1 MPTNFFIATLL
12 SIHTT
17 IYQCKYL
24 KHLHLYIVLTCYS
37 TRNLAFDYNG
47 KINHM
52 NFTHFDW
59 GHTDIERLRKGQV
72 GGQVWSIYYDCDKT
86 EENQVLRAME
96 AIDVVK
102 RMAARYP
109 KTFEYVTNTHDFK
122 RAMRH
127 GRIASAMGMEGGQM
141 IDSSMVALRQFYEL
155 GIRYMTV
162 SVWGIKEWFEF

>member
-1 MPTNFFIATLL
+1 MIYPCKRLMTKLSFILTP
-12 SIHTT
+12 
-17 IYQCKYL
+17 L
-24 KHLHLYIVLTCYS
+24 KN
-37 TRNLAFDYNG
+37 RNLAFDYNG
-47 KINHM
+47 KINHL

-59 GHTDIERLRKGQV
+59 GHTDIERLREGHV

-109 KTFEYVTNTHDFK
+109 KTFQFVTNSRDFK
-122 RAMRH
+122 RAMHH
-127 GRIASAMGMEGGQM
+127 GRVASAMGMEGGQM

-162 SVWGIKEWFEF
+162 NTISFVL